1 MMKNV
6 SKYQRQY
13 FMPPVECNDWVKKTY
28 VDKAPPDSF
37 LYSGQNVLFL
47 INAFPINE

>member
-28 VDKAPPDSF
+28 VDKAPIWCSVDLRDGNQLPRQSII
-37 LYSGQNVLFL
+37 S
-47 INAFPINE
+47 

>member
-13 FMPPVECNDWVKKTY
+13 FMPPVECNDWVKK
-28 VDKAPPDSF
+28 D
-37 LYSGQNVLFL
+37 LCR
-47 INAFPINE
+47 